1 MFPSHTPSSHVLAEQ
16 ISVLSG
22 DLLQGMTC
30 LRELHMFVA
39 LGFPHVLCLC
49 VCGCAAVCV
58 RLALILIRPWP
69 WACVPVRR
77 YQNKITTLPPEIMCL
92 PDLEHLTLSKCVGG
106 RCVATHVHRRIVW
119 YSRHACLL
127 VCVRVLACVF
137 GLLQRAATS

>member
-1 MFPSHTPSSHVLAEQ
+1 MFPSHTPCSHVLAEQ

-106 RCVATHVHRRIVW
+106 CCVGNQRAVASCGTHAMPA
-119 YSRHACLL
+119 SL
-127 VCVRVLACVF
+127 CVRVLACVF